1 MVACRIKPNAQLYL
15 VPETNLVLED
25 GNNLNNLII
34 LQIPGEINEQLLEN
48 NLIIAVVYF
57 VFGSVQNREIFGE
70 PYITILNRDLGSGHL
85 SFEIMKE
92 GAFLLPKLFYKMN
105 AGFTLY
111 LQNSD
116 GSFSR
121 IDPIIE
127 KPLFNEYVNNI
138 LNEKENNKK
147 VIQIIVEWDLALKE
161 EFKSKLVKEQII
173 ENYSTIKNFN
183 YVSKPVPLITL
194 IDNFVKSE
202 PIKLWNCPK
211 CKKPSGS
218 IQIEFDQLPDILVF
232 YLNRFEKTIKNVKS
246 VQIPQD
252 LLDMKSYIDNG
263 KYVENNKYNLSCVL
277 FDSFGHY
284 TAATR
289 NFIDG
294 HWRLFN
300 DALVQELFFNNSQKE
315 IFESANSSMFFYQR
329 QHSKTARWFPQDVPK
344 QIFGKYQGKIENNFI
359 TLDSLKI
366 C

>member
-1 MVACRIKPNAQLYL
+1 MVACKIKPNAQLYL
-15 VPETNLVLED
+15 VPETNSILED
-25 GNNLNNLII
+25 LNNLTI

-92 GAFLLPKLFYKMN
+92 G
-105 AGFTLY
+105 
-111 LQNSD
+111 
-116 GSFSR
+116 
-121 IDPIIE
+121 
-127 KPLFNEYVNNI
+127 
-138 LNEKENNKK
+138 
-147 VIQIIVEWDLALKE
+147 VIQIIVEWDLSLKE
-161 EFKSKLVKEQII
+161 EFKSQLVKEQII
-173 ENYSTIKNFN
+173 ENYSSIKNFN

-202 PIKLWNCPK
+202 PTKLWNCPK
-211 CKKPSGS
+211 CKKPCGS
-218 IQIEFDQLPDILVF
+218 IQIGFDQLPDILVF

-252 LLDMKSYIDNG
+252 LLDMKFYIDNG
-263 KYVENNKYNLSCVL
+263 KSVENNKYNLSCVL

-294 HWRLFN
+294 HWRLFK
-300 DALVQELFFNNSQKE
+300 DTQVQELFFNNSQKE

-344 QIFGKYQGKIENNFI
+344 QIFGKYQGKIENKFI
-359 TLDSLKI
+359 SLDSLKI
-366 C
+366 R

>member
-1 MVACRIKPNAQLYL
+1 MVACKIKPNGQLYL
-15 VPETNLVLED
+15 VPETNSVLED
-25 GNNLNNLII
+25 ENNLNNLTI

-147 VIQIIVEWDLALKE
+147 VIQIIVEWDLSLKE

-173 ENYSTIKNFN
+173 ENYSFIKNFN

-218 IQIEFDQLPDILVF
+218 IQIGFDQLPDILVF

-263 KYVENNKYNLSCVL
+263 ESENNKYDLSCVL

-300 DALVQELFFNNSQKE
+300 DTLVQELFFNNSQKE
-315 IFESANSSMFFYQR
+315 IFESANSSLFFYQR

-344 QIFGKYQGKIENNFI
+344 QIFGKYQGKIENNMI
-359 TLDSLKI
+359 ALDSLKI